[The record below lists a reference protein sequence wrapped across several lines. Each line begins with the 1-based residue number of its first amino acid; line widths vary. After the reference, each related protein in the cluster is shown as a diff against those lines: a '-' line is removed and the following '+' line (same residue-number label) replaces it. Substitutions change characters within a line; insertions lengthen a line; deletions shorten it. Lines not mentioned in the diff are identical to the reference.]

1 MRFLPRQ
8 NRLRLAALFLILIS
22 PLRAGEATATPT
34 PGTRVVMDAHNCYPY
49 DGLWADRIERALK
62 TGTPLAIEQDLLWY
76 TDKNTGRSWSIV
88 SHGKPAHG
96 AEPTLRNYF
105 FERIRPMMEQA
116 LRDGDN
122 GSWPLITLNLDF
134 KSDEPAHHAAVWQL
148 IQEYDRWICSAER
161 VADVNKVMPLTL
173 KPLLILTGAADSQEK
188 DFHGDIPV
196 GEKLLVFGAVHA
208 RDKNPMAPPEVLVN
222 GSATNYRRW
231 WNNSWEVVEMGGP
244 RKARAWTARE
254 ESRLR
259 QLVDFSHAR
268 GLWIRFY
275 TLDGLPQRDLKKG
288 GWDKD
293 YNFGSRDAALL
304 RWTAA
309 IDAGVDFLAT
319 DQYEDVAELIRRHA
333 NSVSHFIMPSTKK

>member
-1 MRFLPRQ
+1 
-8 NRLRLAALFLILIS
+8 
-22 PLRAGEATATPT
+22 
-34 PGTRVVMDAHNCYPY
+34 
-49 DGLWADRIERALK
+49 
-62 TGTPLAIEQDLLWY
+62 
-76 TDKNTGRSWSIV
+76 
-88 SHGKPAHG
+88 
-96 AEPTLRNYF
+96 
-105 FERIRPMMEQA
+105 
-116 LRDGDN
+116 
-122 GSWPLITLNLDF
+122 
-134 KSDEPAHHAAVWQL
+134 
-148 IQEYDRWICSAER
+148 
-161 VADVNKVMPLTL
+161 
-173 KPLLILTGAADSQEK
+173 
-188 DFHGDIPV
+188 
-196 GEKLLVFGAVHA
+196 
-208 RDKNPMAPPEVLVN
+208 MAPPEVLVN

-244 RKARAWTARE
+244 RKARAWTALE

-275 TLDGLPQRDLKKG
+275 TLDGLRQRDLKKN

-333 NSVSHFIMPSTKK
+333 NSVSHFTIPSTKK